1 MANPSALPLRLQVI
15 NRIVT
20 VLSAITAGT
29 DYWFTP
35 AKVAKKFL
43 TPEEAMGFPCYMVM
57 AGEKGNRIEH
67 QGAPNVYDE
76 WFTVSVKGIIKNSSD
91 TVTESEKA
99 LRDIRKAINA
109 DSISGTAGTLGNLSG
124 VIEVRIDQGP
134 DMDDG
139 SWSINGYGF
148 FDQPITVHISG
159 DYGEL

>member
-20 VLSAITAGT
+20 VLGAITAGT

-43 TPEEAMGFPCYMVM
+43 TPEEAVGFPCYMVM
-57 AGEKGNRIEH
+57 AGEKGNRIELA
-67 QGAPNVYDE
+67 GSPKVYDE
-76 WFTVSVKGIIKNSSD
+76 FFTVSVKGIIKNSSD
-91 TVTESEKA
+91 TVTDCEKA
-99 LRDIRKAINA
+99 LRDIRKAIND
-109 DSISGTAGTLGNLSG
+109 DSISGTSGTLGNMTG
-124 VIEVRIDQGP
+124 VVAIRIDQGP

-148 FDQPITVHISG
+148 FDQPISVHITG